1 MADPTDDNDRF
12 FVSQISSGE
21 REGADSPLARVD
33 AEGGETP
40 LATDGGTPMTT
51 LFATSTDGTRIAY
64 STAGDP
70 AHPPILFIHGWAQAG
85 ICWQPTTDRLAD
97 RFHLVALDLRGHGAS
112 DKPAD
117 PAAYTD
123 TALWGDDVAA
133 VIKAA
138 QLDRPTLVGWSYG
151 ARVIAAHLASH
162 GSDHLAGVV
171 LAGGILA
178 IGKAREDWM
187 VGPASPGL
195 DRDLYTEDLSRR
207 LAATARFVDACTH
220 HPLPRAI
227 YGAMVGANMLC
238 PAYVRR
244 ALFGADLDLRPAF
257 AAMTCPGLVIHGTK
271 DAVVTQATGEA
282 AAKAM
287 QNGRFIAYPETGH
300 APFLEQPDRFAADLA
315 QFVTT
320 CGQGQP

>member
-1 MADPTDDNDRF
+1 
-12 FVSQISSGE
+12 
-21 REGADSPLARVD
+21 
-33 AEGGETP
+33 
-40 LATDGGTPMTT
+40 MTT
-51 LFATSTDGTRIAY
+51 DFATSTDGTRIAY
-64 STAGDP
+64 RTAGDP
-70 AHPPILFIHGWAQAG
+70 AHPPILLIHGWAQAG
-85 ICWQPTTDRLAD
+85 ICWDGLIDRLAE
-97 RFHLVALDLRGHGAS
+97 RFHLVAIDLRGHGVS
-112 DKPAD
+112 DKPGD
-117 PAAYTD
+117 PAAYAD
-123 TALWGDDVAA
+123 TGLWGDDVAA
-133 VIKAA
+133 VIAA
-138 QLDRPTLVGWSYG
+138 AKLDRPTLVGWSYG
-151 ARVIAAHLASH
+151 ARVIAAHLASL

-195 DRDLYTEDLSRR
+195 DRDLYTDDLARR

-220 HPLPRAI
+220 QPLPRLT

-238 PAYVRR
+238 PAIVRR

-257 AAMTCPGLVIHGTK
+257 AAMTCPGLVIHGIN

-287 QNGRFIAYPETGH
+287 RNGRYLPYPETGH
-300 APFLEQPDRFAADLA
+300 VPFMEQPDRFAADLA

-320 CGQGQP
+320 CRQGQP